1 MTSSFGNLVG
11 TERDEIPNISGTNYA
26 ETEADLTKQVNAQID
41 ANIQD
46 TKEFYDQMAQIQKD
60 IAETPMQN
68 LESLAQ
74 FSQSASQAMKALK
87 KRRETQD
94 KINEA
99 MSFLDN
105 NALEQLRG
113 VDGKFNLENA
123 KFDNELL
130 KENTEAS
137 INFLRTR
144 NAALPEDITTK
155 ELLRRLNENYFGA
168 RQQFINENGGKK
180 ITDIDEYMKLHGAAD
195 ELMITGMLMQ
205 AEDQLG
211 VNTNS
216 REFRRLFYEKIY
228 PDIAQR
234 KENNIQTWKAE
245 ANRNYERNREEK
257 LDKIIVDTLQ
267 PYNPNSNTSV
277 DVVTL
282 VDIIKNTMNF
292 DTTKEATDYLFARV
306 ANEVG
311 SDQPQLDL
319 HHLNYLFN
327 DALHRHDGNGGKLYT
342 YADGPFGG
350 KNANASLIQKIETE
364 RAVQVERNIKAN
376 KFTAQQELNELNVEY
391 NGDIPT
397 GVLQRKYKEL
407 ENRYPNIDIRSLQV
421 GSRGIT
427 NGGEYPNAGRRDRN
441 IDYYKEFED
450 ALKGKD
456 LSTKLSVEDQVRV
469 QKAYGEFNRLVK
481 IQTDNG
487 IELGKAQGMYYKD
500 IQDKL
505 VAGGFAE
512 SDIEKRLGKTVRSE
526 DINADREYLKSD
538 INKVPNQAEFVS
550 LNEKQALS
558 DLKRHYLYGEPFPS
572 YFKGVT
578 KNTSLSAEQYADDR
592 FRATG
597 GYTKDDEIA
606 QRFITND
613 EGILIDPQYG
623 LTKGELNELE
633 VKPHLT
639 KTYGKL
645 LDPEKTKGILEGFKT
660 GNDVGTFDSAVGPR
674 KRGADKLTV
683 GELLVYADR
692 GGSNFGLF
700 GLSGQELKDAVR
712 FLPPSFKDKV
722 FDEEVQ
728 SFLVLELVR
737 QRANRT
743 NSIRGAI
750 IQAKKG
756 GEATVFQ
763 GDEKEGSWDRLIEL
777 DDTERNAL
785 LDVFPQLRNIP
796 MNRFENLTRGVVL
809 GLQTEI
815 NNYQSAR
822 EKQLE
827 LRKQQ
832 RKKNK
837 KKTPTTMEELL
848 EVPAVKQSR
857 EGR

>member
-1 MTSSFGNLVG
+1 MTSSFGTIVG
-11 TERDEIPNISGTNYA
+11 KERDVIPDLSASNY
-26 ETEADLTKQVNAQID
+26 ESTEADLTNQVNAQID

-46 TKEFYDQMAQIQKD
+46 TQNFYNEMAQIQKD
-60 IAETPMQN
+60 IAETPMKN

-74 FSQSASQAMKALK
+74 FSQSASQAMKALE

-94 KINEA
+94 KIDEA
-99 MSFLDN
+99 MAFLDS
-105 NALEQLRG
+105 NALEQLRTA
-113 VDGKFNLENA
+113 DGKFNLENA

-130 KENTEAS
+130 KEKSETS

-144 NAALPEDITTK
+144 NAELPQDITTK

-168 RQQFINENGGKK
+168 RQQFINENGGKD

-205 AEDQLG
+205 AEKLG
-211 VNTNS
+211 VDTNS

-234 KENNIQTWKAE
+234 KRNNIQTWKSE
-245 ANRNYERNREEK
+245 ANRNYERNREKK

-267 PYNPNSNTSV
+267 PYDPNKKMDV
-277 DVVTL
+277 DVITL
-282 VDIIKNTMNF
+282 VDTIKNTMNF

-319 HHLNYLFN
+319 HHLNYLF
-327 DALHRHDGNGGKLYT
+327 DGAVHRHDGNGGKLYK

-350 KNANASLIQKIETE
+350 KNANASLIQKVETE
-364 RAVQVERNIKAN
+364 KAFQIDRNIRASKAA
-376 KFTAQQELNELNVEY
+376 AQNELNELNVQY
-391 NGDIPT
+391 KGDIPT

-407 ENRYPNIDIRSLQV
+407 ENRFPNIDIRSLQV
-421 GSRGIT
+421 GSQGIT
-427 NGGEYPNAGRRDRN
+427 NGGEYRGRAGQGDRN
-441 IDYYKEFED
+441 IDYYKEFENV
-450 ALKGKD
+450 LKGNTN
-456 LSTKLSVEDQVRV
+456 LKLTVPQQLEVNR
-469 QKAYGEFNRLVK
+469 AYGEFNRLVK

-487 IELGKAQGMYYKD
+487 IELEKAQELYRQD
-500 IQDKL
+500 IEDKL
-505 VAGGFAE
+505 KAGAFKE
-512 SDIEKRLGKTVRSE
+512 SELEKRLGKEVRSE

-538 INKVPNQAEFVS
+538 INKVSNQGEYVS

-558 DLKRHYLYGEPFPS
+558 LLKRHYLYGEPFPS
-572 YFKGVT
+572 YFRGVT

-597 GYTKDDEIA
+597 GYNENDEIA
-606 QRFITND
+606 ERFITND

-623 LTKGELNELE
+623 LTKKDLNELE

-639 KTYGKL
+639 KTYDKL

-660 GNDVGTFDSAVGPR
+660 GNDVGSFDSAVGPR

-683 GELLVYADR
+683 GQLLVYADR

-712 FLPPSFKDKV
+712 FLPPKFKNKV
-722 FDEEVQ
+722 FNEEVQ